1 MNVYENWQRFID
13 LFGGL
18 DRINEI
24 GAFGTGAGQWVKR
37 PLRSQ
42 DVVKHLEGEG
52 PGIGIPPLG
61 SDNCVMFAAID
72 LDEPDFDAAREMQK
86 FLPKPTFIER
96 SRSGNAHV
104 WAFFREPLEAWV
116 AMGIL
121 KEAVEAA
128 GKTSVE
134 VFPKNH
140 DFSRVKFGNYINLPY
155 HGEERP
161 IVREVLDGGLLPRPA
176 GVPLPVGE
184 LQIDQFLTEAY
195 EGRHDP
201 EAWRKRAR
209 WLLLEDPATVRA
221 NRTVEFG
228 KSERLHRCAE
238 YIITNAEDNP
248 VVEGHRN
255 AVYFALAKMLSNCSL
270 FDHDEAFD
278 LMKQVND
285 ASPDKAP
292 ISELRRILNNAER
305 GQYTSTD
312 CDNPLVIPYS
322 DPECP
327 IAHPR
332 R

>member
-1 MNVYENWQRFID
+1 MSSAYELWRPFID

-18 DRINEI
+18 ERINEI

-37 PLRSQ
+37 PLRPD

-61 SDNCVMFAAID
+61 PDNKVMFAAID
-72 LDEPDFDAAREMQK
+72 LDEPDFEAARDMQK

-116 AMGIL
+116 AMGLL
-121 KEAVEAA
+121 KEAVGAA
-128 GKTSVE
+128 GKTGVE

-155 HGEERP
+155 HGSDRP
-161 IVREVLDGGLLPRPA
+161 ILFEDEDALCDKDIEDFLDQ
-176 GVPLPVGE
+176 VE
-184 LQIDQFLTEAY
+184 L
-195 EGRHDP
+195 HSP
-201 EAWRKRAR
+201 EDWRKRAR
-209 WLLLEDPATVRA
+209 WLLLEDPSVQRERSGA
-221 NRTVEFG
+221 EFG
-228 KSERLHRCAE
+228 KQAELHCCAE
-238 YIITNAEDNP
+238 YIIANAEDNP
-248 VVEGHRN
+248 IVEGHRN
-255 AVYFALAKMLSNCSL
+255 AVYFALAKMLTNCAL
-270 FDHDEAFD
+270 FDHDEAFS
-278 LMKQVND
+278 LMQEVND

-292 ISELRRILNNAER
+292 VSELRRILSNAER
-305 GQYTSTD
+305 GRYTSTD
-312 CDNPLVIPYS
+312 CDNPLVIPYA
-322 DPECP
+322 DPNCP